1 MAADPQDER
10 VPIVLLVEDEVMI
23 LTMLAQA
30 MEDAG
35 FAVIEAVNGDE
46 ARAVLQ
52 SQAAIDAMVTDVRM
66 PGALDGLQL
75 AALARCERP
84 QLKVIVTSGHVHRG
98 ASAGLADDFFDKPY
112 HIARIIQRVDQLTA
126 TQR

>member
-1 MAADPQDER
+1 MAADLQGKR
-10 VPIVLLVEDEVMI
+10 APIVLLVEDEVMI

-35 FAVIEAVNGDE
+35 FAVIEAVNGEE

-84 QLKVIVTSGHVHRG
+84 QLKVIVTSGHVHHG
-98 ASAGLADDFFDKPY
+98 ASAGIADDFFDKPY